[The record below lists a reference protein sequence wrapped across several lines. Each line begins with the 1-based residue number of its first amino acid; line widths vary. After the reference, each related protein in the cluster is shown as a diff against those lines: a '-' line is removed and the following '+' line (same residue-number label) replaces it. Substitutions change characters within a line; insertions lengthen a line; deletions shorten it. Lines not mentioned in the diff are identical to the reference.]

1 MRLDVALMVLSKIF
15 GLILGV
21 GSTVVIARELG
32 PAGRGIVA
40 VAFGLTLVL
49 VQVGTFGI
57 VSANPYFVARDSE
70 HRHAVVAN
78 SLWLASVAGVALI
91 LCGAAVKLWL
101 PSAVRGV
108 SWAELIIAMC
118 SIPASL
124 AGQFL
129 QSVLLGLGRSVAYN
143 VTELAQSA
151 LTLVALT
158 SVLVIGHGG
167 ITSALAVMTG
177 GAIAGA
183 VAYGLQLHRELIA
196 HWRPDLTLARAMMA
210 YAARIYVATL
220 LAYLVIRLDVLLV
233 DHYRGAAQAGE
244 YSITATLA
252 QGMYVF
258 PAAVA
263 VNLFP
268 RIARG
273 QGSALTARVFR
284 VSATCYAGCCLL
296 AIPVVGPGVSLLYGH
311 RFAQAAS
318 LFYWLLP
325 GIFSLG
331 MLTVLANHFA
341 GRGFPLPAMLV
352 WFIGLG
358 VNLVMNFVLLPTKG
372 TYIAPL
378 ASSVAYTLLLLLH
391 VRMFA
396 GEIDSFR
403 SLLPRPSDFS
413 LRALRSIRTVA

>member
-1 MRLDVALMVLSKIF
+1 MVINKAF
-15 GLILGV
+15 GLLLGV
-21 GSTVVIARELG
+21 GATVVIARELG
-32 PAGRGIVA
+32 PAGRGIIA
-40 VAFGLTLVL
+40 VAFALTLVL
-49 VQVGTFGI
+49 VQVGTLGI
-57 VSANPYFVARDSE
+57 VSANPYFVAKNAQ

-78 SLWLASVAGVALI
+78 SLWVSSASGIVLI

-101 PSAVRGV
+101 PGAVRGV
-108 SWAELIIAMC
+108 SWAALMIAMC

-124 AGQFL
+124 AAQFL
-129 QSVLLGLGRSVAYN
+129 QGVLLGLGRSVAYN
-143 VTELAQSA
+143 ATELAQAA
-151 LTLVALT
+151 LTLAALCM
-158 SVLVIGHGG
+158 VLIVGHGG
-167 ITSALAVMTG
+167 VNSALVVMTG

-183 VAYGLQLHRELIA
+183 VAYAVQLHRELGTG
-196 HWRPDLTLARAMMA
+196 WRPDFKLARAMVE
-210 YAARIYVATL
+210 YAFRIYVATL
-220 LAYLVIRLDVLLV
+220 LAYLVIRLDLLLV
-233 DHYRGAAQAGE
+233 NHYRGAAQAGE

-273 QGSALTARVFR
+273 HGSELTARVFR
-284 VSATCYAGCCLL
+284 VTATAYAVCCVL
-296 AIPVVGPGVSLLYGH
+296 AIPAVGPGVRLLYGA
-311 RFAQAAS
+311 RFAEAAS

-325 GIFSLG
+325 GVFGLG

-341 GRGFPLPAMLV
+341 GRGFPVRAMLV
-352 WFIGLG
+352 WFVGLG
-358 VNLVMNFVLLPTKG
+358 VNLAINFALLPTHG

-378 ASSVAYTLLLLLH
+378 ASSVAYTLLLVLH

-396 GEIDSFR
+396 TELHSYR

-413 LRALRSIRTVA
+413 LRALRPARGSL